1 MLHAVIIITA
11 SGLILFQKEFALLP
25 SSSASLSSNPSS
37 LPLSS
42 SSSLSHSGASS
53 PSYISLSSKSGQLAG
68 ILTAVVNFSLSRLG
82 GQVSYIQCD
91 HVGVALHVHPQ
102 TKVTCAV
109 FHQVQDGEDF
119 GRLMAREL
127 LQAFAATYRSL
138 LSTPVPR
145 SDMFSAFTSKISG
158 IIAACI
164 RPVLDA
170 LALQPGVL
178 LVLCCQSDGFGYSNL
193 DDSLSSTHS
202 LSPHPTH
209 HSRERLII
217 AQPYA
222 ASNSTTSSHPVA
234 PSLDRAHSDEYRS
247 LKKKAHPLFDGVLV
261 HDQYAVLSAH
271 DALLSLASELMAVCH
286 DVPAVVRMKGREGS
300 VYMQRWSEQRNSLIV
315 VYQPHLEHS
324 LMPCIQHT
332 QHLLHKGTHH
342 TPHQH
347 THHTRPAHRR
357 VHLLLSTH
365 SLLSISSPFSRQ
377 CW

>member
-25 SSSASLSSNPSS
+25 SSSASLSSSPSS

-42 SSSLSHSGASS
+42 SSSLSLSHSGVSS

-68 ILTAVVNFSLSRLG
+68 IITAVMSFSLTRLG

-102 TKVTCAV
+102 SRVTCAV

-158 IIAACI
+158 IIAAAI

-170 LALQPGVL
+170 LAVHPGVL

-193 DDSLSSTHS
+193 DDSITSTSS
-202 LSPHPTH
+202 LSPNPAH
-209 HSRERLII
+209 HLRERLII
-217 AQPYA
+217 AQPFA
-222 ASNSTTSSHPVA
+222 ASSPATSHPVA

-247 LKKKAHPLFDGVLV
+247 LKKKAHPLFDGVVV

-271 DALLSLASELMAVCH
+271 DALLSLASELMSVYH
-286 DVPAVVRMKGREGS
+286 DVPATVRMKGRES
-300 VYMQRWSEQRNSLIV
+300 SLYMQRWNEQRNSLIV
-315 VYQPHLEHS
+315 VYLAHLEHT
-324 LMPCIQHT
+324 LMPHIQHT
-332 QHLLHKGTHH
+332 QHLLHKGHHHHHHHHH
-342 TPHQH
+342 TTTILHQ
-347 THHTRPAHRR
+347 RSIERCCSPA
-357 VHLLLSTH
+357 
-365 SLLSISSPFSRQ
+365 SLP
-377 CW
+377 